1 MKPMKA
7 NVAGRKCP
15 PLPKFETVKE
25 IVLYGA
31 QAGGDK
37 LQYKYHNFKDEIE
50 SKTFNEVN
58 YEFRG
63 IGEYLYK
70 KGLAGKKVAILSENC
85 YYWIAC
91 YFAVI
96 TGNMTVIPM
105 DPKLPDEDLTD
116 IIVRSDCDAIIYSK
130 DFVSSIEMMKKTEG
144 VVLTEYIKL
153 EDYYDIIEEGHA
165 YAKETGKSY
174 LDEEVKPDD
183 VAFIVYTSGTTGKS
197 KGVMLTQGSV
207 AADAVAGVKSAP
219 SGHAIGFL
227 PLHHTYSWVSALFTG
242 CLLSEWGFICKSIK
256 DIQKD
261 LAEYHPH
268 NFAGVPLAVET
279 IYKKIWFTA
288 KKTGRD
294 EVLKKGLKISNFLM
308 KFGIDK
314 RRKIFST
321 IIDNLGGELALII
334 CGGAYLDEKYE
345 RGMYD
350 LGIHIVNGY
359 GITECS
365 PAITANNPDHFKF
378 GSCGTP
384 LECNEIKINN
394 PDEEGIGEIY
404 VRGKNVM
411 KGYYKDPEATAEA
424 FDGEWFKTG
433 DYGYI
438 DEDGFLFF
446 RGRKKNLIV
455 LSNGKNVSPE
465 EIEDKLSTIEYV
477 KEVVVYD
484 ENGFIT
490 AEFFLDTIEV
500 PDAKERIKNDVNEI
514 NKKLPGYKQ
523 VAKVKTRD
531 TEFPK
536 TTTLKILRNN
546 RDK

>member
-15 PLPKFETVKE
+15 PLPNFETARE
-25 IVLYGA
+25 IVLNA
-31 QAGGDK
+31 AEIGGDK
-37 LQYKYHNFKDEIE
+37 LQYKFYNFAGDVEN
-50 SKTFNEVN
+50 KTFNQVN
-58 YEFRG
+58 YDFRG

-91 YFAVI
+91 YFAII

-116 IIVRSDCDAIIYSK
+116 VIVRSDCDAVIYSK
-130 DFVSSIEMMKKTEG
+130 DFVSSVKMMQNTEG
-144 VVLTEYIKL
+144 VVVTEYIPL
-153 EDYYDIIEEGHA
+153 EDFYDIIEEGHA

-207 AADAVAGVKSAP
+207 AADVLAGVKTAP

-227 PLHHTYSWVSALFTG
+227 PLHHTYSWVSAIFTG
-242 CLLSEWGFICKSIK
+242 CLLSEWGFICRSIK

-261 LAEYHPH
+261 LADYHPH

-294 EVLKKGLKISNFLM
+294 EVLRKGLKISNFLM
-308 KFGIDK
+308 KLGIDK

-345 RGMYD
+345 RGMYEM
-350 LGIHIVNGY
+350 GIHIVNGY

-365 PAITANNPDHFKF
+365 PAITANSPDNFKF
-378 GSCGTP
+378 GSVGTP

-394 PDEEGIGEIY
+394 PDEDGVGEIY

-411 KGYYKDPEATAEA
+411 KGYYKEPEATAEV
-424 FDGEWFKTG
+424 FDGDWFKTG

-484 ENGFIT
+484 EDGFIT
-490 AEFFLDTIEV
+490 AEFFLDTLEV
-500 PDAKERIKNDVNEI
+500 PDANERIKKDVNEI

-523 VAKVKTRD
+523 VSKVKTRD

-546 RDK
+546 VEK